1 MIYQSKI
8 LIHPYTHTEALLGK
22 NKNERALII
31 VKKKNERALI
41 IVIDYNNSYQ

>member
-31 VKKKNERALI
+31 V
-41 IVIDYNNSYQ
+41 IDYNNYYQ